1 MELGLKNLGYCYL
14 GGDGDGVLFWKYP
27 FFFILWVRF
36 ELNLLKLLSSNRRS
50 DN

>member
-27 FFFILWVRF
+27 FFCDFVG
-36 ELNLLKLLSSNRRS
+36 
-50 DN
+50 